1 MPRWNAPTLTQAA
14 VMAILIAATG
24 RFAGRS
30 G

>member
-1 MPRWNAPTLTQAA
+1 MPRWNAPKPTQAA
-14 VMAILIAATG
+14 VIVLRIAATD